1 MTQNGTCR
9 QCDDNCTYKLEIVL
23 FSLRDFPGWYKIV
36 ISYRRA
42 IKKTAVHYVCP
53 YATPDWQKNESIYCC
68 FQAMLINFSR
78 KSGPLRLAKKTR
90 LPQWESTKPPR
101 RRERNGKRIWK
112 ITFLPEKIRC
122 TQSCANCAS
131 IVLREVQ
138 PSR

>member
-1 MTQNGTCR
+1 MTHNGTKAAY
-9 QCDDNCTYKLEIVL
+9 DDNCTYKLEIVL

-78 KSGPLRLAKKTR
+78 KSGPLRLAKKNTFAAVGIDQAPSQVGER
-90 LPQWESTKPPR
+90 WETDMEDNFPP
-101 RRERNGKRIWK
+101 
-112 ITFLPEKIRC
+112 
-122 TQSCANCAS
+122 
-131 IVLREVQ
+131 
-138 PSR
+138 